1 MKKILIISGN
11 NHTFTS
17 GADMYTSRIISIL
30 KKQGCIIH
38 EYSFEINISK
48 KDNDKEKKVKII
60 SPNRKFNDCDT
71 FKLKWWVK
79 NIYNVV
85 YRSRK
90 QLNKL
95 IDDYDLIIDASL
107 LLVRS
112 KKLFNSHKYL
122 YIQHQN
128 VDFFEMKRYGILTP
142 IAFILI
148 RAAGFKNNF
157 KMARNIVFYD
167 EENKKYIEEKYKS
180 KKNTKYFT
188 IINSNIRKKVIEKNK
203 KIKEKIYETNEFY
216 NDINYI
222 GRITKEQKRMND
234 VNKIFR
240 KTKTK
245 LDAYGFGTYANNL
258 SKNPNINY
266 HGKINHKDVLSTN
279 SHSKFSLLFSDYE
292 GLSTSMVESICSLT
306 PIIIRD
312 SHHSAKFLVDN
323 NKNGFLLKNNSST
336 KEYAKIIDEIN
347 SLSVEKMKELSNNC
361 YEFAIKNLLFET
373 FEKKWI
379 DVFREMTK

>member
-30 KKQGCIIH
+30 KKQGCSID
-38 EYSFEINISK
+38 EYSFEINISN
-48 KDNDKEKKVKII
+48 KDNNKEKKVRII
-60 SPNRKFNDCDT
+60 SPNKTFNDCNGS
-71 FKLKWWVK
+71 KLKWLIK

-85 YRSRK
+85 YRSRR
-90 QLNKL
+90 QLDKL
-95 IDDYDLIIDASL
+95 IKDYDLIIDASL

-112 KKLFNSHKYL
+112 KKLLNSDKYL

-128 VDFFEMKRYGILTP
+128 IDFFEMKRYGILTP
-142 IAFILI
+142 IAFFLI
-148 RAAGFKNNF
+148 RAAGFKNCF
-157 KMARNIVFYD
+157 KMAKNIVFYD
-167 EENKKYIEEKYKS
+167 EKNKKYIEDKYKFKDHS
-180 KKNTKYFT
+180 KYFT
-188 IINSNIRKKVIEKNK
+188 IINSNLTRKTIEKNK
-203 KIKEKIYETNEFY
+203 KIKENVYKTNEFY

-234 VNKIFR
+234 VDKIFR
-240 KTKTK
+240 RTNTK
-245 LDAYGFGTYANNL
+245 LDAYGFGTYASKL
-258 SKNPNINY
+258 SNNPNINY
-266 HGKINHKDVLSTN
+266 HGKIEHKDVLSTN

-323 NKNGFLLKNNSST
+323 NKNGFLLKNKSSIR
-336 KEYAKIIDEIN
+336 EYAKIIDEIN
-347 SLSVEKMKELSNNC
+347 ELPMEKLKELSDNC
-361 YEFAIKNLLFET
+361 YKFAIENLLFET

-379 DVFREMTK
+379 DVYHEMTK